1 MTGKRPT
8 SIAAYID
15 AAPAAGQDLLR
26 QLYAILKDV
35 APDAQEAIKWGAP
48 FFIEPRF
55 LYSFSAHKA
64 HLNFTPSREVLRE
77 FGKELEKHRTTAH
90 FLQIPYG
97 QPLPAKLIRKM
108 AEYQLDRVSQRQDD
122 SFW

>member
-1 MTGKRPT
+1 MSSKKPT
-8 SIAAYID
+8 TIAEYIN
-15 AAPAAGQDLLR
+15 AAPQAGQEQLR

-64 HLNFTPSREVLRE
+64 HLNFTPSREVLQE
-77 FGKELEKHRTTAH
+77 FSKELSNHRTTENL
-90 FLQIPYG
+90 LQIPYD

-108 AEYQLDRVSQRQDD
+108 AEFQLKRVSQRVDD